1 MTRFNAPSRP
11 QASLRTDEH
20 GVLQDDAL
28 VEAGPVQD
36 ERRVEDDGPIQ
47 LLLRVW
53 RSTTKHRTTGH
64 AAEMAFFAVLTLVPS
79 TIAVGAALGL
89 SEKLIGPQPVNEAET
104 AVTSAVRVLIGPE
117 LTDAVIAPFVH
128 EQLAQPK
135 GGVAIG
141 FLFAAWWLSS
151 HLFAATG
158 HALDFCYGVQTRR
171 PSVIQRFIALAFAL
185 VSVVMVALTVELMV
199 NGPLGRQGGVVRGM
213 GLLDIYTL
221 AWSVLR
227 WPLLFGIVVGFLM
240 CLYRFSPNVKHSWR
254 DCLPG
259 ALLGAVFWILAAGGF
274 RVAAAFG
281 LNRSGGV
288 AADDQAVQIIGESVN
303 AVVATVIWAYLAS
316 IAILLGAEFNAVFR
330 NRRSRA

>member
-1 MTRFNAPSRP
+1 MTRFSVRSRP
-11 QASLRTDEH
+11 DGGLPLEQGGPSE
-20 GVLQDDAL
+20 DDRL
-28 VEAGPVQD
+28 VESGPVAEAPALASDSPFQM
-36 ERRVEDDGPIQ
+36 
-47 LLLRVW
+47 LLRVW
-53 RSTTKHRTTGH
+53 RASQKHRTTGH

-89 SEKLIGPQPVNEAET
+89 SEKIIGPAAVNEAER

-128 EQLAQPK
+128 QQLSQPK

-141 FLFAAWWLSS
+141 FLAAAWWLSS

-158 HALDFCYGVQTRR
+158 HALDFCYGAQTRR

-213 GLLDIYTL
+213 GLLDVYTL

-227 WPLLFGIVVGFLM
+227 WPLLFGIVVGFLI
-240 CLYRFSPNVKHSWR
+240 CLYRFSPNVKHGWR

-259 ALLGAVFWILAAGGF
+259 ALLGAVFWIMAAVGF
-274 RVAAAFG
+274 RIAAAFG

-288 AADDQAVQIIGESVN
+288 AADDQAIQIIGQSVN

-330 NRRSRA
+330 GRRSRA

>member
-1 MTRFNAPSRP
+1 MTRFSIRSRP
-11 QASLRTDEH
+11 EEGLRMEQN
-20 GVLQDDAL
+20 GRSEDDRL
-28 VEAGPVQD
+28 VESGPVD
-36 ERRVEDDGPIQ
+36 EAVPLATDGPIKMIR
-47 LLLRVW
+47 RVW
-53 RSTTKHRTTGH
+53 RASQAHRTTGH

-79 TIAVGAALGL
+79 TIAVGALLGL
-89 SEKLIGPQPVNEAET
+89 SEKLIGPLAVNEAER

-128 EQLAQPK
+128 QQLSQPK

-141 FLFAAWWLSS
+141 FLIVAWWLSS

-171 PSVIQRFIALAFAL
+171 PSVVQRFIALAFAL
-185 VSVVMVALTVELMV
+185 ASVVIVALTVELMV
-199 NGPLGRQGGVVRGM
+199 NGPLGREGGVVRGM

-221 AWSVLR
+221 AWSVMR

-240 CLYRFSPNVKHSWR
+240 CLYRFSPNVMQGWR
-254 DCLPG
+254 ECLPG
-259 ALLGAVFWILAAGGF
+259 ALLGAVFWILAAVGF
-274 RVAAAFG
+274 RIAAAFG

-288 AADDQAVQIIGESVN
+288 DQAIQIIGQSVN

-330 NRRSRA
+330 DRRSRA